1 MDTQIVDALA
11 KKGIAKLFPIQFF
24 IMPSGD
30 RDGYMSDPGHD
41 LNERGSVSSLN
52 AHRESVF
59 GAPSRDWED
68 LDHTWDSKYTIL
80 HATPT
85 RMHSKGVVLAC
96 SPIDAALVA
105 TAGGDDRRF
114 LRKIGQGD
122 WAFELQDSMEAGKK
136 SLEKATERVR
146 CLEDD
151 LAKSR

>member
-1 MDTQIVDALA
+1 MLWPR
-11 KKGIAKLFPIQFF
+11 KGLQ
-24 IMPSGD
+24 
-30 RDGYMSDPGHD
+30 
-41 LNERGSVSSLN
+41 SSSPFSQTNSL
-52 AHRESVF
+52 S

-68 LDHTWDSKYTIL
+68 SDHTWDSKYTIL

-122 WAFELQDSMEAGKK
+122 WAFELQGICMTLKLVMD
-136 SLEKATERVR
+136 
-146 CLEDD
+146 
-151 LAKSR
+151 